1 MTRALLVLHSDK
13 QRQQALKW
21 VAGVPPMTRIEFKS
35 PRRSLEQNNLMWAR
49 LTEISQAVLWHGQKL
64 SPEDWKDVFSAGLK
78 RARVVPGIEPGTV
91 VALGLRT
98 SDLSV
103 PEMTD
108 LLEYIAH
115 FAAERGV
122 ELTA

>member
-21 VAGVPPMTRIEFKS
+21 VAGVPAMTRIEFKA

-49 LTEISQAVLWHGQKL
+49 LTEISQAVLWHGEKL

-98 SDLSV
+98 SDLST
-103 PEMTD
+103 PEMTA
-108 LLEYIAH
+108 LLDYIEH

>member
-21 VAGVPPMTRIEFKS
+21 VAGVPPMTRIEFKA

-49 LTEISQAVLWHGQKL
+49 LTEISQAVLWHGEKL

-98 SDLSV
+98 SDLSTS
-103 PEMTD
+103 EMTA
-108 LLEYIAH
+108 LLDYIEH